1 MKASFSGNH
10 NIVQLLIDSGASLNL
25 RNDYGYTA
33 LDGGMFYSLSL
44 SNNYYNIYLIA
55 HEMGHQN
62 VIDLLIAAGG
72 VYNKYKQ

>member
-1 MKASFSGNH
+1 MKASFGGYL

-25 RNDYGYTA
+25 RNEYGYTA
-33 LDGGMFYSLSL
+33 LDGGMFYSLSI

-55 HEMGHQN
+55 HEMGHQS

-72 VYNKYKQ
+72 VYNQYKQ

>member
-1 MKASFSGNH
+1 LKASIKGNL

-25 RNDYGYTA
+25 RDQYGYTA
-33 LDGGMFYSLSL
+33 LDYGMFYSLSI

-72 VYNKYKQ
+72 VYNQYKQ